1 MAREDYA
8 AQVRLIFKL
17 LPVIAREN
25 AFALKGGTAINL
37 FFRDMPRLSVDIDL
51 VYLPV
56 EDRETSLAGI
66 DRAMDRI
73 TENLGLIP
81 GMDASR
87 SRGGSGNETRVLA
100 RTANI
105 MVKIETSPVM
115 RGVVFESSIKRVT
128 QRVEDVFGFTEA
140 TVVSFEDVYGG
151 KIVAALDR
159 QHPRDL
165 FDIKL
170 LYENEGLT
178 SELFNVF
185 LVYLSS
191 SSRPPHELL
200 NPNRLDIADA
210 YEKEL
215 VGMTDSPVSLED
227 LYDVRS
233 RLIQDIRSRLSG
245 DAAEFLKSLLAG
257 EPDFNLIGLP
267 GAANLPAVRWKLINL
282 QELIKS
288 DPQKHAQQTSALVA
302 LFNQ

>member
-17 LPVIAREN
+17 LPIIAREK

-51 VYLPV
+51 TYLPI

-73 TENLGLIP
+73 TENLGLMP
-81 GMDASR
+81 GVDASR
-87 SRGGSGNETRVLA
+87 IRGASGNETRILA

-105 MVKIETSPVM
+105 MVKIETSPVI
-115 RGVVFESSIKRVT
+115 RGVVFDSSSKRVT
-128 QRVEDVFGFTEA
+128 RRVEKEFGFAEA

-178 SELFNVF
+178 NDIFNAF

-191 SSRPPHELL
+191 SSRPAHELL
-200 NPNRLDIADA
+200 NPNQLDIADA

-215 VGMTDSPVSLED
+215 AGMPENPVSLED

-233 RLIQDIRSRLSG
+233 RLIRDIQSRLSG
-245 DAAEFLKSLLAG
+245 GAAEFLKSLQAG
-257 EPDFNLIGLP
+257 EPNFNLIGLP
-267 GAANLPAVRWKLINL
+267 GTANLPAVKWKLINL
-282 QELIKS
+282 QKLIRT

-302 LFNQ
+302 LFK